1 MEGNCMKLKEKVFK
15 GVDNYY
21 YAFVYYAL
29 RTRYSARIN
38 DFIMLNYLGQYSP
51 TRSWSSG

>member
-21 YAFVYYAL
+21 YAL
-29 RTRYSARIN
+29 QRDIARASMI
-38 DFIMLNYLGQYSP
+38 LLC
-51 TRSWSSG
+51 

>member
-15 GVDNYY
+15 GVDNY
-21 YAFVYYAL
+21 YYAL

-38 DFIMLNYLGQYSP
+38 DFIMLNYLGQHSP

>member
-1 MEGNCMKLKEKVFK
+1 MEGNCMKLKEKMFK

-21 YAFVYYAL
+21 YAYYAL
-29 RTRYSARIN
+29 RTRYCARIN
-38 DFIMLNYLGQYSP
+38 DFIMLNYLGQHSP